1 MQTKGGKTPFLAS
14 GWATLLASLVVVLA
28 ALAVYHNSLSGPFI
42 FDDEPSVTNNPTI
55 RQLWPLAPVL
65 SPPTAAGVGG
75 RPLINLSLAL
85 NHALGGSAVRGY
97 HILNLSIHVLAGLTL
112 LGVARRTLRLR
123 SGQALRQ
130 PAPGE
135 VKGPGWQQR
144 FGAAALPLALA
155 VAVLWTVHPLQTEAV
170 TYVSQ
175 RTESLMAL
183 FYLLTLYCC
192 IRGTESSAPGF
203 WQSLAIAACL
213 AGMASKEVMVSA
225 PLLVLLYDRTFVAG
239 SFREA
244 WRQRQRLYL
253 GLAGTWLVLGWLM
266 VGLNHR
272 GVGFGLG
279 ATWWAYGLTECRV
292 IMRYLALAAWPHPLV
307 LDYGPDLESHAAAV
321 APYAALLVVL
331 VAATVIGLWRR
342 PVLGFFGVWF
352 FAILAP
358 ASSVVPVAVQPMAE
372 HRMYLPL
379 AAVLAAGAAGLYAL
393 AGRRSLVIGLA
404 LSVGWGCLTLR
415 RNEAYRTEMAIWT
428 DTVAK
433 APGNARAHNNLG
445 LILFQAGRLD
455 EALKHYEQAVRLK
468 PGYADGQGN
477 FGCALFRAGRITE
490 ALEHLETALRIKP
503 DSAEAH
509 YNLGNAL
516 FQLGRKEEGIAYC
529 TEALRLDPDSAE
541 AHYNLGNMLYQSGR
555 REEAVRH
562 YQNAL
567 QLKPDYAKAHINLGN
582 ALAGTGRW
590 EDAMAQY
597 AEALRLQPDS
607 ATAHNGLGS
616 VLLQQGRLP
625 EAQAH
630 FEQALRIRPDYGPA
644 RHNLESV
651 RQRLLPPADGPAP

>member
-1 MQTKGGKTPFLAS
+1 MQTKGGKTPVLAS
-14 GWATLLASLVVVLA
+14 GWATFLAALVVVLA

-42 FDDEPSVTNNPTI
+42 FDDELSVTNNPTI

-112 LGVARRTLRLR
+112 LGVARRTLRLC
-123 SGQALRQ
+123 SGPSLSEA
-130 PAPGE
+130 
-135 VKGPGWQQR
+135 KGPGWHKR

-183 FYLLTLYCC
+183 FYLLTLYCF
-192 IRGTESSAPGF
+192 IRGTKSSAPGL

-253 GLAGTWLVLGWLM
+253 GLAGTWLVLGLLM
-266 VGLNHR
+266 AGLNHR

-292 IMRYLALAAWPHPLV
+292 VVRYLALAVWPHPLV
-307 LDYGPDLESHAAAV
+307 FDYGPDLESHAATV

-331 VAATVIGLWRR
+331 VAATAIGLWRR

-379 AAVLAAGAAGLYAL
+379 AAVLASGVAGLYAL

-404 LSVGWGCLTLR
+404 LSVGWGGLTLR
-415 RNEAYRTEMAIWT
+415 RNEAFRTEMAIWT

-455 EALKHYEQAVRLK
+455 EALEHYEQAVRLK

-503 DSAEAH
+503 DSAETH

-516 FQLGRKEEGIAYC
+516 FQLGRREEGIEYC
-529 TEALRLDPDSAE
+529 TEALRLDPASAE
-541 AHYNLGNMLYQSGR
+541 AHYNLGNMLYQAGR

-590 EDAMAQY
+590 EDAMAHY